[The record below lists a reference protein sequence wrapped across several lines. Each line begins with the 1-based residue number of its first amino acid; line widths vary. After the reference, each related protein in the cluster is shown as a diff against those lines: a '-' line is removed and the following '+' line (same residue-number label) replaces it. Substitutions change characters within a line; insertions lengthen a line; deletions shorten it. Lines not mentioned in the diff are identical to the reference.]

1 MSAVKIEQSCVEN
14 RQSAAASSSSFSEGS
29 SSIALKYPGASSPAT
44 NSPSHRRTTGPIRRA
59 KGGWTPQ
66 EDETLRNAV
75 EAFKGKCWKKIAEFF
90 PDRSEVQC
98 LHRWQKVLNPELI
111 KGPWTPQEDDKI
123 IELVAKYGPTK
134 WSVIAKSLS
143 GRIGKQCRERWHNH
157 LNPKIKKDAWTAD
170 EELALVQ
177 AHRIYGNK
185 WAEIAK
191 VLPGRTDNSI
201 KNHWNSSLK
210 KKIDFYLDTGKLP
223 ADPKT
228 GIIRSKDVAKLAAQN
243 FFTYS
248 NKRLDVSGQTFSETL
263 VPLHLGLATEPSKWE
278 QDSKSSLVEPLTT
291 QITDAS
297 MSPAACGP
305 HDCGATEKDPQMSK
319 SALFGL
325 NPDILLDIDQD
336 RKAILHSEIPVLS
349 SCFEASQLKDSSD
362 PSNLTVPSTPL
373 YPLSEPHNPST
384 FATPNNCLTSLVRVT
399 TASEPLS
406 AESILKDA
414 ARSFPNTPSI
424 LRKRRRETPSPAPS
438 RIGETEASTPEE
450 IEGTQ
455 TKQLESASL
464 TAASDE
470 SRICDDNC
478 AMASYNG
485 KDFNMSPPYRL
496 RSKRTAISRSVEKQ
510 LEFTFNL
517 QHYGGRVKPMDSQV
531 ASQDCGTGLSGISGG
546 KLNESLVRLESLS
559 HDCAHTTEMGVT

>member
-1 MSAVKIEQSCVEN
+1 MSVVKIEQSCVEN
-14 RQSAAASSSSFSEGS
+14 RQSAAASSSSVSEGS
-29 SSIALKYPGASSPAT
+29 SSIALKSPGASSNAI

-75 EAFKGKCWKKIAEFF
+75 ESFKGKCWKKI
-90 PDRSEVQC
+90 DRSEVQC

-111 KGPWTPQEDDKI
+111 KGPWTPEEDDKI

-134 WSVIAKSLS
+134 WSVIAKTLP

-157 LNPKIKKDAWTAD
+157 LNPKIKKDAWTVG
-170 EELALVQ
+170 EELALIQ

-210 KKIDFYLDTGKLP
+210 KKLDFYLDTGELP
-223 ADPKT
+223 PDPKI
-228 GIIRSKDVAKLAAQN
+228 GMIESKHVAKPAAQN

-248 NKRLDVSGQTFSETL
+248 NKRLDVSGQTGSETL
-263 VPLHLGLATEPSKWE
+263 VPLHLVLATEPSKWE
-278 QDSKSSLVEPLTT
+278 QDYKSRLVEPLTA
-291 QITDAS
+291 QISDSSTSA
-297 MSPAACGP
+297 PACGP
-305 HDCGATEKDPQMSK
+305 HDCGASESGPQVSK
-319 SALFGL
+319 SVLCGL
-325 NPDILLDIDQD
+325 NSDIHLDIDQN
-336 RKAILHSEIPVLS
+336 RKAVLHFEIPALT
-349 SCFEASQLKDSSD
+349 SCFEASQLKDSHD
-362 PSNLTVPSTPL
+362 PSILTLPSTPHC
-373 YPLSEPHNPST
+373 PLSEPHSPST
-384 FATPNNCLTSLVRVT
+384 FATPNNCSTPQVRVT

-424 LRKRRRETPSPAPS
+424 LRKRRRGTPSPAPS

-450 IEGTQ
+450 KERTQ
-455 TKQLESASL
+455 TKQQESGSL
-464 TAASDE
+464 TEASDE
-470 SRICDDNC
+470 SGTCDDNC
-478 AMASYNG
+478 AMASYNRN
-485 KDFNMSPPYRL
+485 DFNMSPPYRL
-496 RSKRTAISRSVEKQ
+496 RSKRTAISKSVEKQ

-517 QHYGGRVKPMDSQV
+517 AHLDGSVKPNGDSQV
-531 ASQDCGTGLSGISGG
+531 LGQDCGAGLSGISGG
-546 KLNESLVRLESLS
+546 KLSENLVRLESLS
-559 HDCAHTTEMGVT
+559 HDCAHTTQMGVT